1 MRNSATSF
9 SRSGLADWL
18 VQRVSAYILALYFV
32 VVVGFLICSG
42 DGLAYAYWH
51 AFMTCTA
58 MRIFSLLAL
67 LALAAHA
74 WVGLWTVLT
83 DYVTERQMGAKAA
96 VIRLFLQTGM
106 AICIFVYVVWGIQIL
121 WGN

>member
-9 SRSGLADWL
+9 SRSGLSDWV
-18 VQRVSAYILALYFV
+18 VQRVSAYILAVYFV
-32 VVVGFLICSG
+32 VIVGFLLCNRG
-42 DGLAYAYWH
+42 VGYAEWH

-74 WVGLWTVLT
+74 WIGLWTIFT
-83 DYVTERQMGAKAA
+83 DYVTERQMGPKAS
-96 VIRLFLQTGM
+96 VIRLVLQTGM
-106 AICIFVYVVWGIQIL
+106 AIFIFVYVVWGIQIL